1 MGEVTA
7 EDPPRRARPAS
18 FEDAAGAS
26 SPTQPGDARGS
37 GSATTAR
44 FVRHELRGALR
55 PSELAEAAVL
65 GDLGLVLEVLGW
77 FLPLVGAAFQGLA
90 IVPFAALAARQRAR
104 TAVVAILAASSV
116 SFLVGGVG
124 IVLQTAIAGA
134 LGLAVGTAY
143 RRRWRPSA
151 AVLIA
156 AVTTGIPVAA
166 ISVGAEA
173 LSPGL
178 RRLAFAQVQI
188 LWRDVRAVFK
198 LAGLNSAATSGD
210 QKLRWVI
217 GHWWLTVP
225 LFELFA
231 VVLAAALCSR
241 YLWPL
246 LVRLEQDSP
255 AAADPSPW
263 LDQGIVTRP
272 EPAGRLAG
280 DGNPPSPKSEVPA
293 PAPVPVE
300 LDHVSYQYPGSNAWA
315 VAQVSI
321 SVQPR
326 SFIALVG
333 PNGSGKSTLVRLLA
347 GRLSPTLG
355 TVRRAGDP
363 GLGVPG
369 GTSMIFQRPESQV
382 LGVRARDDVVW
393 GLPPT
398 PRPDVSALLAR
409 VGLAGFEERETAGL
423 SGGELQRLAI
433 AASLARAPMLLI
445 SDEATAM
452 IDAPGRAEVVALL
465 ESLAASG
472 ITVVHVTH
480 RQAEAAKADTAILM
494 LGGRLI
500 PPSSTTH
507 PAALASRGGSPLQ
520 GQQRLQ
526 RLQERQEPQ
535 GEKRA
540 EVSSEQPA
548 PDWKRPPQRSFLR
561 VRELGYVYAKGT
573 PWARRA
579 LEGVDLD
586 LHRGE
591 GIVVTGDNG
600 SGKSTLAWILAG
612 LSVPTEGEAL
622 LDGQPIIAGTGAVG
636 ISFQHARLQLI
647 RPTVLADVA
656 YGTNEDRASA
666 ALRSVGL
673 DPVTMGP
680 RRVDELSGGEQRR
693 VALAGLLVRDPVL
706 LILDEPY
713 AGLDDEARIGLAA
726 ILARLREEREMTTVV
741 VSHDLD
747 NAELLGDRLV
757 ILEAGRV
764 AGERVL
770 GSGT

>member
-1 MGEVTA
+1 MGTGGSVDPSGAPTA
-7 EDPPRRARPAS
+7 ACSVRR
-18 FEDAAGAS
+18 
-26 SPTQPGDARGS
+26 
-37 GSATTAR
+37 
-44 FVRHELRGALR
+44 ELRGALR

-77 FLPLVGAAFQGLA
+77 FVPVVGAAFQGLA

-104 TAVVAILAASSV
+104 TAVVAMFAASSV

-124 IVLQTAIAGA
+124 IVVQTVIAGS

-143 RRRWRPSA
+143 RRRWNPA
-151 AVLIA
+151 TAVLIA
-156 AVTTGIPVAA
+156 TVTTGIPVAV
-166 ISVGAEA
+166 ISLVGEA

-178 RRLAFAQVQI
+178 RRLAFAQVEI
-188 LWRDVRAVFK
+188 LWRDAR
-198 LAGLNSAATSGD
+198 AGLKLGGAGSLASSGD
-210 QKLRWVI
+210 ETLRWVI
-217 GHWWLTVP
+217 SHWWLTVP
-225 LFELFA
+225 LFELLA
-231 VVLAAALCSR
+231 IVLAAALCAR

-246 LVRLEQDSP
+246 LARLEHDSP
-255 AAADPSPW
+255 APAEDSPW
-263 LDQGIVTRP
+263 SGPDVVVRSGAA
-272 EPAGRLAG
+272 AGVVAG
-280 DGNPPSPKSEVPA
+280 D

-300 LDHVSYQYPGSNAWA
+300 LDQVSYQYPGSNAWA
-315 VAQVSI
+315 VAQVSL

-326 SFIALVG
+326 SFLAVVG

-363 GLGVPG
+363 GLGLPG

-398 PRPDVSALLAR
+398 PRPDVGALLAR

-433 AASLARAPMLLI
+433 AACLAREPRLLI

-452 IDAPGRAEVVALL
+452 IDGPGRAEVVALL
-465 ESLAASG
+465 ESLAAAG

-480 RQAEAAKADTAILM
+480 REAEAAKAGSAILM
-494 LGGRLI
+494 LAGRVV
-500 PPSSTTH
+500 PP
-507 PAALASRGGSPLQ
+507 PPLPPPPLLLPPLPPPPLLLPPPPLLLPPP
-520 GQQRLQ
+520 G
-526 RLQERQEPQ
+526 
-535 GEKRA
+535 
-540 EVSSEQPA
+540 A
-548 PDWKRPPQRSFLR
+548 PTPRSGLRPGRERPPAVDTRPTEPGWSRVPRRSFLR
-561 VRELGYVYAKGT
+561 VRELGYVYANRT

-579 LEGVDLD
+579 LEGIDLD
-586 LHRGE
+586 LRRGE
-591 GIVVTGDNG
+591 GLVVTGDNG
-600 SGKSTLAWILAG
+600 SGKSTLAWSLAG
-612 LSVPTEGEAL
+612 LLVPTEGEVL
-622 LDGQPIIAGTGAVG
+622 LDGQPVVAGTGAVG

-647 RPTVLADVA
+647 RPTVLSDVA
-656 YGTNEDRASA
+656 YGADKDRATA

-706 LILDEPY
+706 LVLDEPY
-713 AGLDDEARIGLAA
+713 AGLDDEARAGLAA
-726 ILARLREEREMTTVV
+726 VLARLHDEREMATVV

-747 NAELLGDRLV
+747 NADLLGDRLV
-757 ILEAGRV
+757 TLEAGRV
-764 AGERVL
+764 AGEPSAW
-770 GSGT
+770 SGT

>member
-1 MGEVTA
+1 MGEATA
-7 EDPPRRARPAS
+7 GDPSRRPGLAS
-18 FEDAAGAS
+18 FDAAAGAGSPAEPSGAAGPS
-26 SPTQPGDARGS
+26 ST
-37 GSATTAR
+37 ATIAHA
-44 FVRHELRGALR
+44 VRHELRGALR

-77 FLPLVGAAFQGLA
+77 FVPLVGAAFQGLA

-104 TAVVAILAASSV
+104 TAVVAMFAASSV

-124 IVLQTAIAGA
+124 IVVETVIAGS

-143 RRRWRPSA
+143 RRSWNPA
-151 AVLIA
+151 TAVLIA
-156 AVTTGIPVAA
+156 TVTAGIPVAV
-166 ISVGAEA
+166 ISLVGEA

-178 RRLAFAQVQI
+178 RRLAFAQVEI
-188 LWRDVRAVFK
+188 LWHDMR
-198 LAGLNSAATSGD
+198 AGLKLVGSDSLVTSGD
-210 QKLRWVI
+210 QALRWVI
-217 GHWWLTVP
+217 DHWWLTVP
-225 LFELFA
+225 LFELLA
-231 VVLAAALCSR
+231 IVLAAALCAR

-246 LVRLEQDSP
+246 LVRLEHDSP
-255 AAADPSPW
+255 APAEASPWPGPDTVAHAGAAAGIEAAD
-263 LDQGIVTRP
+263 R
-272 EPAGRLAG
+272 
-280 DGNPPSPKSEVPA
+280 
-293 PAPVPVE
+293 APVPVE
-300 LDHVSYQYPGSNAWA
+300 LDQVSYQYPGSNAWA
-315 VAQVSI
+315 VAQVSL
-321 SVQPR
+321 SVEPR
-326 SFIALVG
+326 SFLAVVG
-333 PNGSGKSTLVRLLA
+333 PNGSGKSTLVRLVA

-398 PRPDVSALLAR
+398 PRPDVGALLAR

-433 AASLARAPMLLI
+433 AACLAREPRLLI

-452 IDAPGRAEVVALL
+452 IDGPGRAEVVALL
-465 ESLAASG
+465 ESLAAAG

-480 RQAEAAKADTAILM
+480 REAEAAKAGTAILM
-494 LGGRLI
+494 LAGRLV
-500 PPSSTTH
+500 P
-507 PAALASRGGSPLQ
+507 SPLTRP
-520 GQQRLQ
+520 G
-526 RLQERQEPQ
+526 
-535 GEKRA
+535 A
-540 EVSSEQPA
+540 PA
-548 PDWKRPPQRSFLR
+548 PRAGSKPGREKAWAVVTRPAVPEWSRKPQRSFLR
-561 VRELGYVYAKGT
+561 VRGLGYVYAHGT

-579 LEGVDLD
+579 LEDVELD

-600 SGKSTLAWILAG
+600 SGKSTFAWILAG
-612 LSVPTEGEAL
+612 LLAPTEGEVL
-622 LDGQPIIAGTGAVG
+622 LEGQAVVAGTGAVG

-647 RPTVLADVA
+647 RPTVLSDVEYGADK
-656 YGTNEDRASA
+656 DRAAA

-706 LILDEPY
+706 LVLDEPN
-713 AGLDDEARIGLAA
+713 AGLDDEARAGLAT
-726 ILARLREEREMTTVV
+726 ILARLRDERKMATVV

-757 ILEAGRV
+757 ILESGRV
-764 AGERVL
+764 VGERTV
-770 GSGT
+770 GSRA

>member
-7 EDPPRRARPAS
+7 DGPFRRAGPGS
-18 FEDAAGAS
+18 FEAASGGG
-26 SPTQPGDARGS
+26 SPAEPG
-37 GSATTAR
+37 GSADLSRTTTVAR
-44 FVRHELRGALR
+44 TVRHELRGALR

-77 FLPLVGAAFQGLA
+77 FVPLVGAVFQGLA

-104 TAVVAILAASSV
+104 TAVVAMIAASSV

-124 IVLQTAIAGA
+124 IVLETAIAGS

-143 RRRWRPSA
+143 RRRWNPA
-151 AVLIA
+151 TAVLIA
-156 AVTTGIPVAA
+156 TITTGIPVAV
-166 ISVGAEA
+166 ISLVGEA

-178 RRLAFAQVQI
+178 RRLAFAQVEI
-188 LWRDVRAVFK
+188 LWHDVRAALRVAGSGS
-198 LAGLNSAATSGD
+198 LASSGD
-210 QKLRWVI
+210 DALRWVI

-225 LFELFA
+225 LFELLA
-231 VVLAAALCSR
+231 IVLAAALCAR

-246 LVRLEQDSP
+246 LVRLEHDSP
-255 AAADPSPW
+255 ASAEASPRAGSDLVTGSMSAAGTEGAD
-263 LDQGIVTRP
+263 L
-272 EPAGRLAG
+272 
-280 DGNPPSPKSEVPA
+280 
-293 PAPVPVE
+293 APVPVE
-300 LDHVSYQYPGSNAWA
+300 LDQVSYQYPGSNAWA
-315 VAQVSI
+315 ISQVSL
-321 SVQPR
+321 SVRPR
-326 SFIALVG
+326 SFLAVVG
-333 PNGSGKSTLVRLLA
+333 PNGSGKSTLVRLVA

-363 GLGVPG
+363 GFGMPG

-398 PRPDVSALLAR
+398 PRPDVGSLLSR
-409 VGLAGFEERETAGL
+409 VGLVGFEERETAGL

-433 AASLARAPMLLI
+433 AACLARQPRLLI

-452 IDAPGRAEVVALL
+452 IDEPGRAEVVALL
-465 ESLAASG
+465 ESLAAAG
-472 ITVVHVTH
+472 IAVVHVTH
-480 RQAEAAKADTAILM
+480 REAEAAKADSAILM
-494 LGGRLI
+494 LAGRLI
-500 PPSSTTH
+500 P
-507 PAALASRGGSPLQ
+507 SPLTARPEVPTSRA
-520 GQQRLQ
+520 GTRPG
-526 RLQERQEPQ
+526 RAKASTIGRRQSEPESCRQ
-535 GEKRA
+535 
-540 EVSSEQPA
+540 
-548 PDWKRPPQRSFLR
+548 PQRSFLR
-561 VRELGYVYAKGT
+561 VRDLGYVYANGT

-586 LHRGE
+586 LRPGE

-612 LSVPTEGEAL
+612 LLVPTEGEAL
-622 LDGQPIIAGTGAVG
+622 LEGQPVIAGAGSVG

-647 RPTVLADVA
+647 RPTVLSDVA
-656 YGTNEDRASA
+656 YGADKDRATA

-706 LILDEPY
+706 LVLDEPY
-713 AGLDDEARIGLAA
+713 AGLDDEARAGLAE
-726 ILARLREEREMTTVV
+726 ILARLRAERNMATIV

-757 ILEAGRV
+757 TLEGGRV
-764 AGERVL
+764 DGERTV
-770 GSGT
+770 GSGE

>member
-1 MGEVTA
+1 MGEATA
-7 EDPPRRARPAS
+7 GDPSRRPGLAS
-18 FEDAAGAS
+18 FDVAAGAGS
-26 SPTQPGDARGS
+26 RAEPGGAAGQS
-37 GSATTAR
+37 TTATIAHA
-44 FVRHELRGALR
+44 VRHELRGALR

-77 FLPLVGAAFQGLA
+77 FVPLVGAAFQGLA

-104 TAVVAILAASSV
+104 TAVVAMFAASSV

-124 IVLQTAIAGA
+124 IVVETAIAGS

-143 RRRWRPSA
+143 RRRWNPA
-151 AVLIA
+151 TAVLIA
-156 AVTTGIPVAA
+156 TVTAGIPVAVL
-166 ISVGAEA
+166 SLVGEA

-178 RRLAFAQVQI
+178 RRLAFAQVEI
-188 LWRDVRAVFK
+188 LWHDVRAGLK
-198 LAGLNSAATSGD
+198 LVGSDSLASSGD
-210 QKLRWVI
+210 QTLRWVI
-217 GHWWLTVP
+217 DHWWLTVP

-231 VVLAAALCSR
+231 IVLAAALCAR
-241 YLWPL
+241 YLWPF
-246 LVRLEQDSP
+246 LVRLEHDSP
-255 AAADPSPW
+255 APAEASPWPGPDTVVHAGAAAGIEAAD
-263 LDQGIVTRP
+263 R
-272 EPAGRLAG
+272 
-280 DGNPPSPKSEVPA
+280 
-293 PAPVPVE
+293 APVPVE
-300 LDHVSYQYPGSNAWA
+300 LDQVSYQYPGSNAWA
-315 VAQVSI
+315 IAQVSL
-321 SVQPR
+321 SVEPR
-326 SFIALVG
+326 SFLAVVG
-333 PNGSGKSTLVRLLA
+333 PNGSGKSTLVRLVA

-398 PRPDVSALLAR
+398 PRPDVGALLAR

-433 AASLARAPMLLI
+433 AACLAREPRLLI

-452 IDAPGRAEVVALL
+452 IDGPGRAEVVALL
-465 ESLAASG
+465 ESLAAAG
-472 ITVVHVTH
+472 IPAVPEWS
-480 RQAEAAKADTAILM
+480 RKPQQ
-494 LGGRLI
+494 
-500 PPSSTTH
+500 SS
-507 PAALASRGGSPLQ
+507 
-520 GQQRLQ
+520 
-526 RLQERQEPQ
+526 
-535 GEKRA
+535 
-540 EVSSEQPA
+540 
-548 PDWKRPPQRSFLR
+548 LR
-561 VRELGYVYAKGT
+561 VRGLGYVYADGT

-579 LEGVDLD
+579 LEDVDLD

-612 LSVPTEGEAL
+612 LLAPTEGEVL
-622 LDGQPIIAGTGAVG
+622 LEGQPVVAGTGAVG

-647 RPTVLADVA
+647 RPTVLSDVA
-656 YGTNEDRASA
+656 YGADKDRATA

-706 LILDEPY
+706 LVLDEPY
-713 AGLDDEARIGLAA
+713 AGLDDEARAGLAT
-726 ILARLREEREMTTVV
+726 ILARLRDEQKMATVV

-757 ILEAGRV
+757 ILESGRGV
-764 AGERVL
+764 GERTV
-770 GSGT
+770 GSGA

>member
-1 MGEVTA
+1 MDAGSTSDHSGNA
-7 EDPPRRARPAS
+7 GPP
-18 FEDAAGAS
+18 
-26 SPTQPGDARGS
+26 
-37 GSATTAR
+37 ATSTVAHA
-44 FVRHELRGALR
+44 VRHELRGALR

-77 FLPLVGAAFQGLA
+77 FVPLVGAAFQGLA

-104 TAVVAILAASSV
+104 TAVVAVLAASSV

-124 IVLQTAIAGA
+124 IIVQTAIAGS
-134 LGLAVGTAY
+134 LGFAVGTAY
-143 RRRWRPSA
+143 RRRWNPA
-151 AVLIA
+151 TAVLIA
-156 AVTTGIPVAA
+156 FFTTGIPVAL
-166 ISVGAEA
+166 ISLLGEA

-178 RRLAFAQVQI
+178 RRLAFAQVAI
-188 LWRDVRAVFK
+188 LWRDAR
-198 LAGLNSAATSGD
+198 AGLKLGGAGSLASTGD
-210 QKLRWVI
+210 KALRWVI
-217 GHWWLTVP
+217 SHWWLTVP
-225 LFELFA
+225 LFELLA
-231 VVLAAALCSR
+231 IVLAAALCAR

-246 LVRLEQDSP
+246 LARLEHDSP
-255 AAADPSPW
+255 APAEPSPW
-263 LDQGIVTRP
+263 PAREMISRSAPLSGM
-272 EPAGRLAG
+272 PAGEL
-280 DGNPPSPKSEVPA
+280 
-293 PAPVPVE
+293 APVPVE
-300 LDHVSYQYPGSNAWA
+300 LDQVSYQYPGSNAWA
-315 VAQVSI
+315 VAQVSL
-321 SVQPR
+321 SVQPK
-326 SFIALVG
+326 SFLAVVG
-333 PNGSGKSTLVRLLA
+333 PNGSGKSTLVRLIA

-363 GLGVPG
+363 GLGVPR

-398 PRPDVSALLAR
+398 PRTDVGALLSR

-433 AASLARAPMLLI
+433 AACLAREPRLLI

-452 IDAPGRAEVVALL
+452 IDGPGRAEVVALL
-465 ESLAASG
+465 ESLAAAG

-480 RQAEAAKADTAILM
+480 REGEAAKADSALLM
-494 LGGRLI
+494 LGGRLMPAS
-500 PPSSTTH
+500 PPGSPGPMARSRPRRGEPQAKSTP
-507 PAALASRGGSPLQ
+507 PAAPEGSFGP
-520 GQQRLQ
+520 
-526 RLQERQEPQ
+526 
-535 GEKRA
+535 
-540 EVSSEQPA
+540 
-548 PDWKRPPQRSFLR
+548 RPSLLR
-561 VRELGYVYAKGT
+561 VRELGYVYANGT

-579 LEGVDLD
+579 LEGIELD
-586 LHRGE
+586 LRRGE

-612 LSVPTEGEAL
+612 LLVPTEGEVL
-622 LDGQPIIAGTGAVG
+622 LEGQPVLAGTGAVG

-647 RPTVLADVA
+647 RPTVLSDVA
-656 YGTNEDRASA
+656 YGADNERASA

-706 LILDEPY
+706 LVLDEPY
-713 AGLDDEARIGLAA
+713 AGLDDEAREGLAT
-726 ILARLREEREMTTVV
+726 ILASLRDARGIATVV

-764 AGERVL
+764 TREQSARSE
-770 GSGT
+770 T